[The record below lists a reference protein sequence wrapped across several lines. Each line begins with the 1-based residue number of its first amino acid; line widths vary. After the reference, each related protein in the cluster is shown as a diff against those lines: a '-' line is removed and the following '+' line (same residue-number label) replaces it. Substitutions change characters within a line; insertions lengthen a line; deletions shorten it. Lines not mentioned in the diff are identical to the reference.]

1 MADWL
6 HGKKTVIK
14 VGATDTITG
23 MTTTH
28 TLSRARDTHDVTPY
42 GNEGHRF
49 ASGLKNA
56 TLTTSGTYDVTADA
70 GPRDVLLPLY
80 ESGELVTVTI
90 QNEGT
95 GSGLPQDSFSAIVT
109 KYEQTAPAAD
119 MVTWAVDWQVDGVI
133 DSTAQAA

>member
-6 HGKKTVIK
+6 HGKNTVMK
-14 VGATDTITG
+14 VGTDPITG

-28 TLSRARDTHDVTPY
+28 TLTRNRDTHDVTPY
-42 GNEGHRF
+42 GQEGHRF
-49 ASGLKNA
+49 ASGLVNA
-56 TLTTSGTYDVTADA
+56 QLTTTGTYDKTADA
-70 GPRDVLLPLY
+70 GPRDILLPLY
-80 ESGELVTVTI
+80 ESGELVSVTI

-95 GSGLPQDSFSAIVT
+95 GSGKPQDVFSAIIT

-133 DSTAQAA
+133 TSTDQT